1 METHAILAE
10 KSVSISALRNNPA
23 QYFGDQPIAVLSH
36 NKPVGYLLGAELFEE
51 MMKLV
56 GDKEAARE
64 FRGRFRP
71 SGAGLAEYCKRSAK
85 ALEEAEPED
94 LVKDFGEYKSTGRRA
109 RR

>member
-36 NKPVGYLLGAELFEE
+36 NKPAGYVIGAELFEE
-51 MMKLV
+51 MMRLI
-56 GDKEAARE
+56 GDREEARA

-71 SGAGLAEYCKRSAK
+71 SGAELAEYCKSSAAALK
-85 ALEEAEPED
+85 DAKPENLEEFT
-94 LVKDFGEYKSTGRRA
+94 KW
-109 RR
+109 

>member
-36 NKPVGYLLGAELFEE
+36 NKPAGYMIGAELFEE
-51 MMKLV
+51 MMKLI
-56 GDKEAARE
+56 GDKEEARV

-71 SGAGLAEYCKRSAK
+71 SGTELAEYCKSGAK
-85 ALEEAEPED
+85 ALEEAKPED
-94 LVKDFGEYKSTGRRA
+94 LEEFTRW
-109 RR
+109 